1 MDVTTLLLRY
11 NEPMSGTICSAN
23 CSRSLHC
30 CRASCV
36 LAVVSAT
43 MWSFSAE
50 VANGEYANLMENIPN
65 HSVYTPQDTCLT
77 LQSTDLPLLAKH
89 VQLISGGVHRL
100 RWTFIEHTL
109 NCVIFCL
116 RDPQPVFG
124 FHCRLDGHVLTT
136 KRFIRWQPGG
146 RIGVRLLLIRRAI
159 HRQKVQRIIGK
170 ALALIFGEFLG

>member
-1 MDVTTLLLRY
+1 
-11 NEPMSGTICSAN
+11 
-23 CSRSLHC
+23 
-30 CRASCV
+30 
-36 LAVVSAT
+36 

-116 RDPQPVFG
+116 RTHNPYLLLPF
-124 FHCRLDGHVLTT
+124 DGHVLTT
-136 KRFIRWQPGG
+136 KRFMMATRWPHRRQTF
-146 RIGVRLLLIRRAI
+146 VDRRAI
-159 HRQKVQRIIGK
+159 HRQKV
-170 ALALIFGEFLG
+170 